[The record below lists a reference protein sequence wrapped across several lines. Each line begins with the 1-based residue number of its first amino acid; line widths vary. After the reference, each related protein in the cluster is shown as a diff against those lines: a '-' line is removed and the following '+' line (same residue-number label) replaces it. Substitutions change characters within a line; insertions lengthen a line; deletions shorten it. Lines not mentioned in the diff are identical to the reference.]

1 MTLDPADYA
10 VISQALI
17 AATREMGAKLIRS
30 AYSTIVRDANDA
42 AAALLDR
49 RGKAVCQGE
58 NVPVQLGSMTATIAH
73 CLRTLDPETLAAGDF
88 LITNDPYHG
97 GQHLNDI
104 FIFSPILLEDR
115 LLGFAATVAHHI
127 DVGGGAPGLNMAAR
141 ELLQEGLVIPPS
153 RWNAADW
160 NGGRLQRLIEG
171 NIRVPEQSIG
181 DLNAQFAGNAIGGKR
196 VQALARK
203 FGPDTV
209 VEAMDELIRYGER
222 RMRAAIRGVPD
233 GAYRGEDRIDDDGAG
248 GGPVA
253 IRCAMTVRG
262 EEIAIDFAG
271 TDPQVATNMNCPYAS
286 TLAAAYSCVKG
297 VLTDPETP
305 FNAGSLAP
313 IAIHAPLGTIVNP
326 RRPAPVRAR
335 MTAVNRVFD
344 AVMKAFAAAV
354 PERAIATGFDTT
366 TGPYLSRRSDD
377 RYQVYH
383 EIIGGGWGA
392 SAGADGCSGVDGPG
406 SNCSNAPVEALD
418 MDYDYFRVLEYTLI
432 PGSGGAGRLR
442 GGLGI
447 RRRYLILK
455 DEVQYAQYGD
465 RFQFEPEGLFGG
477 GPGRAARCTL
487 ERNGETIALPSKA
500 MMMLK
505 AGDVL
510 TVETGGGAGYGDP
523 RERIATAIETDLAE
537 GLVTGSSGRP

>member
-1 MTLDPADYA
+1 
-10 VISQALI
+10 
-17 AATREMGAKLIRS
+17 
-30 AYSTIVRDANDA
+30 
-42 AAALLDR
+42 
-49 RGKAVCQGE
+49 
-58 NVPVQLGSMTATIAH
+58 
-73 CLRTLDPETLAAGDF
+73 
-88 LITNDPYHG
+88 
-97 GQHLNDI
+97 
-104 FIFSPILLEDR
+104 
-115 LLGFAATVAHHI
+115 
-127 DVGGGAPGLNMAAR
+127 
-141 ELLQEGLVIPPS
+141 
-153 RWNAADW
+153 
-160 NGGRLQRLIEG
+160 
-171 NIRVPEQSIG
+171 
-181 DLNAQFAGNAIGGKR
+181 
-196 VQALARK
+196 
-203 FGPDTV
+203 
-209 VEAMDELIRYGER
+209 MDELIRYGER
-222 RMRAAIRGVPD
+222 RMRAAIRAVPD
-233 GAYRGEDRIDDDGAG
+233 GVYRGEDRIDDDGAG
-248 GGPVA
+248 GRPVA

-262 EEIAIDFAG
+262 DEIAIDFTG

-313 IAIHAPLGTIVNP
+313 ITINAPLGTIVNP

-366 TGPYLSRRSDD
+366 TGPYLSRRSGG

-418 MDYDYFRVLEYTLI
+418 MDYDYFRVLEYALI
-432 PGSGGAGRLR
+432 PDSGGSGRQR

-455 DEVQYAQYGD
+455 HEVQYAQYGD
-465 RFQFEPEGLFGG
+465 RFRFEPEGLFGG

-487 ERNGETIALPSKA
+487 ERDGEAIALPSKV
-500 MMMLK
+500 MMTLR

-523 RERIATAIETDLAE
+523 RERAAAAIEADLAE
-537 GLVTGSSGRP
+537 GLVTGSGGRR